1 MDPIT
6 LAIVTAVG
14 SGLAAAAGD
23 VSKQALVDGYAALKA
38 GLARKFGAQS
48 DVVQA
53 AEAVEAKP
61 ESDGRKATLEE
72 EVKAA
77 GADQDAELLALAK
90 ALVEKIGSTPGG
102 QPISQT
108 ATGDGNVQIAG
119 SSGSSVTIHKP

>member
-6 LAIVTAVG
+6 LAIVTAAF

-38 GLARKFGAQS
+38 GLARKFGAKS

-61 ESDGRKATLEE
+61 ESEGRKATLEE

-77 GADQDAELLALAK
+77 GVDKDEELLTLAR
-90 ALVEKIGSTPGG
+90 ALVEKIGATPGG
-102 QPISQT
+102 KHISQT
-108 ATGDGNVQIAG
+108 ATGDGNVQVAG
-119 SSGSSVTIHKP
+119 SSGVTIHKPS